1 MRAFKGELSALVPQ
15 GAEHSRKEARGRGTL
30 QLAACPGGAPQGKG
44 AAGAALHLDS
54 ALGDTLGPVLSIW
67 PAAPVRSPSQQDQ
80 HCGGRA
86 EALNR
91 VVHASVKSGGG
102 DSGAGTRGRRPWP
115 PGSRLLQQQKGT
127 RFLLQA
133 SVPGTAPAP
142 PGERGPL
149 SSGAEPWLETQAPA
163 AWHTCAAAACTSA
176 QQAPGVLGVRSG
188 RWGSLGTPHRTHH
201 VSDSQQP
208 LHMWPG
214 SKPRA
219 LR

>member
-1 MRAFKGELSALVPQ
+1 MEQVRGGGGLGPRILPPPAAERNTLSAS
-15 GAEHSRKEARGRGTL
+15 GFSTWNSTR
-30 QLAACPGGAPQGKG
+30 
-44 AAGAALHLDS
+44 AL
-54 ALGDTLGPVLSIW
+54 
-67 PAAPVRSPSQQDQ
+67 
-80 HCGGRA
+80 
-86 EALNR
+86 
-91 VVHASVKSGGG
+91 
-102 DSGAGTRGRRPWP
+102 
-115 PGSRLLQQQKGT
+115 
-127 RFLLQA
+127 
-133 SVPGTAPAP
+133 

-188 RWGSLGTPHRTHH
+188 RWGSLGTPHRTRH

-219 LR
+219 LW